1 MNNLEKQKT
10 LEKGYENA
18 QMHFFKTVT
27 EYLGEIKDKHV
38 RLEMAESLHDDIEK
52 NWESAKGTFQ
62 FLGSMAY
69 LVGLDFCSQTYPNR
83 TVIGNARER
92 LEKFVL
98 PEDFQKEF
106 IEKFVNVIEK
116 TDIKDFE
123 AIYNRY
129 SKEAEDEI
137 PKKYIPTLSGI
148 EYKTKLILSNSSIA
162 VKYAVDVK
170 NIMDKK
176 SWTYQDIIKMNTTV
190 SQYCKF
196 MGKAAINKFNAL
208 FMDKN
213 YQDLLKTA
221 ADKFEQYKFG
231 TLFIESIQT
240 MKDLLISGRFT
251 KEDILRMLNGEITEE
266 EFTKAEAEFQEK
278 LKSEEIKKEDKAPVY
293 EETVEEMMHNDPV
306 NAVLVIADEAIDFN
320 MTTEEDFIKGIEAVC
335 NAPEYMGSI
344 YHYIKAKIS
353 SVDEKCSLGKYNV
366 TVDKLIET
374 VEKKVVELRADY
386 KAVAEEICEDLGDN
400 KKEINQLVNSMIGC
414 LILESNDQKSYLISQ
429 YMQPSIETYQHL
441 TQIMNLIEESDMIAN
456 DEGLKTYGKLY
467 KFVKETPAI
476 ADKLV
481 SINRAEP
488 LFNKLSMFIAVK
500 DLFNKY
506 KESLPKSSE

>member
-1 MNNLEKQKT
+1 
-10 LEKGYENA
+10 
-18 QMHFFKTVT
+18 
-27 EYLGEIKDKHV
+27 
-38 RLEMAESLHDDIEK
+38 
-52 NWESAKGTFQ
+52 
-62 FLGSMAY
+62 
-69 LVGLDFCSQTYPNR
+69 
-83 TVIGNARER
+83 
-92 LEKFVL
+92 
-98 PEDFQKEF
+98 
-106 IEKFVNVIEK
+106 
-116 TDIKDFE
+116 
-123 AIYNRY
+123 
-129 SKEAEDEI
+129 
-137 PKKYIPTLSGI
+137 
-148 EYKTKLILSNSSIA
+148 
-162 VKYAVDVK
+162 
-170 NIMDKK
+170 
-176 SWTYQDIIKMNTTV
+176 
-190 SQYCKF
+190 
-196 MGKAAINKFNAL
+196 MGKPAINKFNAL

-231 TLFIESIQT
+231 TLFMESIQT
-240 MKDLLISGRFT
+240 MKDFLISGRFS
-251 KEDILRMLNGEITEE
+251 KEDILRMLNNEITEE

-278 LKSEEIKKEDKAPVY
+278 LKADELKKEDKAPVY
-293 EETVEEMMHNDPV
+293 EQTVEDMMHKDPV
-306 NAVLVIADEAIDFN
+306 NAVLVIADEAIDFGLK
-320 MTTEEDFIKGIEAVC
+320 TEDDFIKGIEAVC

-353 SVDEKCSLGKYNV
+353 AVDNTCTLGKYNF
-366 TVDKLIET
+366 TIEKLIET
-374 VEKKVVELRADY
+374 VDKKVVELRADY

-400 KKEINQLVNSMIGC
+400 KKEVNQLVNAMIGC

-476 ADKLV
+476 ADKLL

-506 KESLPKSSE
+506 KESCSTPE

>member
-1 MNNLEKQKT
+1 MNNLDKQKT

-27 EYLGEIKDKHV
+27 EYLEAIKDKHV
-38 RLEMAESLHDDIEK
+38 RLEMAESLHDDIEQ
-52 NWESAKGTFQ
+52 NWETAKGTFQ
-62 FLGSMAY
+62 FLGCMAY

-83 TVIGNARER
+83 NVIGNARKRVET
-92 LEKFVL
+92 FVL
-98 PEDFQKEF
+98 PTDFQKEF
-106 IEKFVNVIEK
+106 LEKFVAVIEK
-116 TDIKDFE
+116 TDMKDFE
-123 AIYNRY
+123 AIYDRY
-129 SKEAEDEI
+129 SKEAEEEI
-137 PKKYIPTLSGI
+137 PQKYVGTLSGI
-148 EYKTKLILSNSSIA
+148 AYKTKLILANSSIA

-170 NIMDKK
+170 NIMDKNA
-176 SWTYQDIIKMNTTV
+176 WTYQDIIKMNTTV

-196 MGKAAINKFNAL
+196 MGKPAINKFNAL

-213 YQDLLKTA
+213 YQDLSKTA

-231 TLFIESIQT
+231 TLFMESIQT
-240 MKDLLISGRFT
+240 MKDFLISGRFS
-251 KEDILRMLNGEITEE
+251 KEDILRMLNSEITEE
-266 EFTKAEAEFQEK
+266 EFAKAEAEFQEK
-278 LKSEEIKKEDKAPVY
+278 LKADELKKEDKAPVY
-293 EETVEEMMHNDPV
+293 EQTVEDMMHKDPV
-306 NAVLVIADEAIDFN
+306 NAVLVIADEAIDFGLK
-320 MTTEEDFIKGIEAVC
+320 TEEDFIKGIEAVC

-353 SVDEKCSLGKYNV
+353 AVDNTCTLGKYNFTIEKLLE
-366 TVDKLIET
+366 TVDN
-374 VEKKVVELRADY
+374 KVVELRADY

-400 KKEINQLVNSMIGC
+400 KKEVNQLVNAMIGC

-506 KESLPKSSE
+506 KESCSTPE